1 MKRIIL
7 LLSGIMLSFTV
18 TAQDGESPVSYKS
31 LAIQMSTLN
40 SNGDASSAATTS
52 VSTFNGY
59 GSFLDNPASMALSKM
74 SFYSIGWLNQ
84 SNNQTN
90 NYVGTQNET

>member
-59 GSFLDNPASMALSKM
+59 GSFW
-74 SFYSIGWLNQ
+74 I
-84 SNNQTN
+84 
-90 NYVGTQNET
+90 TQLPWRYRK